1 MVIAGCAPTSARLA
15 QIALV
20 TQEHRLEWV
29 RCDQD
34 TVVIIICIVIIIVVI
49 AADIIII
56 IYFAAE
62 VIIIIS
68 IFYSWYVDDDAG
80 WSIDIIING
89 VASWSGRFQLRIM
102 MLVEAVVSSWGKWC

>member
-20 TQEHRLEWV
+20 TQEHHLEWV
-29 RCDQD
+29 RCDQE

-62 VIIIIS
+62 VSIIIP
-68 IFYSWYVDDDAG
+68 IFIVDM
-80 WSIDIIING
+80 W
-89 VASWSGRFQLRIM
+89 M
-102 MLVEAVVSSWGKWC
+102 MMPVEAWLLFLMVLLVEAVVSSWGKWC

>member
-1 MVIAGCAPTSARLA
+1 MVNLGLLPPLSGNEVALVVIAGCAPTSARLA

-20 TQEHRLEWV
+20 TQEHHLEWV

-34 TVVIIICIVIIIVVI
+34 TVVIIIFVI

-68 IFYSWYVDDDAG
+68 IFIVDI
-80 WSIDIIING
+80 W
-89 VASWSGRFQLRIM
+89 M
-102 MLVEAVVSSWGKWC
+102 MMPVEAWI

>member
-15 QIALV
+15 QIALI
-20 TQEHRLEWV
+20 TQEHHLEWV
-29 RCDQD
+29 RCDHD
-34 TVVIIICIVIIIVVI
+34 TVVIIICIVIIIFVI

-68 IFYSWYVDDDAG
+68 IFIVDM
-80 WSIDIIING
+80 W
-89 VASWSGRFQLRIM
+89 M
-102 MLVEAVVSSWGKWC
+102 MMPVEAWILLLTVLLVEAVDSSWG